1 MTQLRDLVRRAP
13 KRGLQFPPWLER
25 LVSVGIVATDPQV
38 VRRQRCVNTGAF
50 AAAGSALSHLL
61 FNSIHDFYGLAI
73 VNGFN
78 MIFIGAAFVVPQLHR
93 FGPNVGAITL
103 VLLALIVH
111 SCVVWSFG
119 LESDLQVYFVL
130 GGVVL
135 FFFGVQNWRL
145 SFFFFGLFV
154 VSLLIALNFAP
165 ADGLVM
171 PEDRA
176 FRDVLSNQA
185 MINVSA
191 IFAALLFFALAAL
204 QRAEVELEDQHER
217 SEALIGTVMPQSIAA
232 RLKSGHEDRIA
243 DRIETLSV
251 LFADLVGFTS
261 AVRDL
266 APEQV
271 VEFLDGLV
279 RSFDALAQTHGV
291 EKIKTI
297 GDNYMAAAGFDGR
310 AVDGAVAVGR
320 LALAMLET
328 IARHPPLGER
338 KLRMRI
344 GIHCGPATAGIIGA
358 TRFSYDVW
366 GDAVNFASRMESHG
380 VPDRIQ
386 VSEVFRDLTKDAF
399 DFEERGTTDLKGLGA
414 ARTFFLTGE
423 RSAGQV
429 LVAGGPAGE
438 CSGSRS

>member
-13 KRGLQFPPWLER
+13 KRGLQFPSWLER
-25 LVSVGIVATDPQV
+25 VVSVGIVATDPQI

-50 AAAGSALSHLL
+50 ASGGSAMSHLL
-61 FNSIHDFYGLAI
+61 FNSIHDFYGLAV

-78 MIFIGAAFVVPQLHR
+78 MIFICAIFVIPQLHR
-93 FGPNVGAITL
+93 FGRNVGAITL
-103 VLLALIVH
+103 ILLALIVH

-165 ADGLVM
+165 AEGLVM

-204 QRAEVELEDQHER
+204 QRAEVELQDQHER
-217 SEALIGTVMPQSIAA
+217 SEALIGTVMPHSIAA
-232 RLKSGHEDRIA
+232 RLKSGHEERIA

-251 LFADLVGFTS
+251 LFADLVGFTG

-266 APEQV
+266 APEEV

-279 RSFDALAQTHGV
+279 SSFDALAETHDV

-297 GDNYMAAAGFDGR
+297 G
-310 AVDGAVAVGR
+310 
-320 LALAMLET
+320 
-328 IARHPPLGER
+328 ARHPPLGER

-386 VSEVFRDLTKDAF
+386 VSEAFSELTKDAF

-414 ARTFFLTGE
+414 ARTFFLAGE

-429 LVAGGPAGE
+429 LVAGRPAGE

>member
-13 KRGLQFPPWLER
+13 KRGLQFPSWLER
-25 LVSVGIVATDPQV
+25 VVSVGIVATDPQI

-50 AAAGSALSHLL
+50 ASGGSALSHLL
-61 FNSIHDFYGLAI
+61 FNSIHDFYGLAV

-78 MIFIGAAFVVPQLHR
+78 MIFICAIFVITAASLRPERRRNHPHPAGVDRTFVR
-93 FGPNVGAITL
+93 
-103 VLLALIVH
+103 
-111 SCVVWSFG
+111 
-119 LESDLQVYFVL
+119 
-130 GGVVL
+130 GVVVRARERSSSL
-135 FFFGVQNWRL
+135 FRARRRRAVFFGVQNWRL

-165 ADGLVM
+165 AEGLVM

-204 QRAEVELEDQHER
+204 QRAEVELQDQHER
-217 SEALIGTVMPQSIAA
+217 SEALIGTVMPHSIAA
-232 RLKSGHEDRIA
+232 RLKSGHEERIA

-251 LFADLVGFTS
+251 LFADLVGFTG

-266 APEQV
+266 APEEV

-279 RSFDALAQTHGV
+279 SSFDALAETHDV

-310 AVDGAVAVGR
+310 AAEGAVAVGR
-320 LALAMLET
+320 SRWPCSRPSPA
-328 IARHPPLGER
+328 IRR
-338 KLRMRI
+338 S
-344 GIHCGPATAGIIGA
+344 ATASSGCVSASIAARQPPASSALRASPTTSGA
-358 TRFSYDVW
+358 TR
-366 GDAVNFASRMESHG
+366 
-380 VPDRIQ
+380 
-386 VSEVFRDLTKDAF
+386 
-399 DFEERGTTDLKGLGA
+399 
-414 ARTFFLTGE
+414 
-423 RSAGQV
+423 
-429 LVAGGPAGE
+429 
-438 CSGSRS
+438 

>member
-1 MTQLRDLVRRAP
+1 
-13 KRGLQFPPWLER
+13 
-25 LVSVGIVATDPQV
+25 
-38 VRRQRCVNTGAF
+38 
-50 AAAGSALSHLL
+50 
-61 FNSIHDFYGLAI
+61 
-73 VNGFN
+73 
-78 MIFIGAAFVVPQLHR
+78 
-93 FGPNVGAITL
+93 
-103 VLLALIVH
+103 
-111 SCVVWSFG
+111 
-119 LESDLQVYFVL
+119 
-130 GGVVL
+130 
-135 FFFGVQNWRL
+135 
-145 SFFFFGLFV
+145 
-154 VSLLIALNFAP
+154 
-165 ADGLVM
+165 M

-232 RLKSGHEDRIA
+232 RLKSGNEDRIA

-251 LFADLVGFTS
+251 LFADLVGFTG

-279 RSFDALAQTHGV
+279 CSFDALAQTHGV

-310 AVDGAVAVGR
+310 AAEGAVAVGR

-328 IARHPPLGER
+328 IARHPPLGDR

-386 VSEVFRDLTKDAF
+386 VSEAFRELTKDAF

-429 LVAGGPAGE
+429 LAAGRPAGE